1 MNGNEFSGS
10 EPVLADPDGREQQH
24 ATMPLGTGNFA
35 DETAIDPLAGA
46 QNRRKL
52 GGGGLLIFAVVL
64 IALAGLFSMRKLTQV
79 TAASPIDSDIEKT
92 IEEFINSVGG
102 GTGQPQKLDGIA
114 GAMNDER
121 VLAILSES
129 YTERQVALQDV
140 QKNPFIIDQ
149 VAPAFTPD
157 VDDPDTTASDQ
168 KDRWRQM
175 RSDRRAQIE
184 QAGQGLHLKS
194 VVDGAVPL
202 AIIEGR
208 IVRVGDTFTAGPS
221 RITFRVD
228 AISTSAVNLVA
239 EAPELDLAV
248 TVTLT
253 LE

>member
-10 EPVLADPDGREQQH
+10 EPVLGDPDGREQQH

-102 GTGQPQKLDGIA
+102 GTGQPQKPDGI
-114 GAMNDER
+114 GGVMNDDR

-129 YTERQVALQDV
+129 YTQRQVALRDV

-149 VAPAFTPD
+149 LTPD
-157 VDDPDTTASDQ
+157 PVDPSTIGSGY
-168 KDRWRQM
+168 KDRQRQD
-175 RSDRRAQIE
+175 RTERRAQIE
-184 QAGQGLHLKS
+184 QAGQSLHLKS

-202 AIIEGR
+202 AIVEGR

-239 EAPELDLAV
+239 EAPEFDLAV

>member
-1 MNGNEFSGS
+1 MNEHELSGS
-10 EPVLADPDGREQQH
+10 EPAPADPDGREQQH
-24 ATMPLGTGNFA
+24 ATMPLGTGEFA
-35 DETAIDPLAGA
+35 DETALGPLAGA

-79 TAASPIDSDIEKT
+79 TAASPIDSDVEKT
-92 IEEFINSVGG
+92 IEEFINSVCGSN
-102 GTGQPQKLDGIA
+102 GQPQEPGGIA
-114 GAMNDER
+114 GAMHDDR
-121 VLAILSES
+121 VLAVLSES
-129 YTERQVALQDV
+129 YTEYQVALQDV

-157 VDDPDTTASDQ
+157 VDGPDTTGPDLE
-168 KDRWRQM
+168 DRWRQM
-175 RSDRRAQIE
+175 RSERRAKIE

-202 AIIEGR
+202 AIVEGR

-221 RITFRVD
+221 KITFRVD
-228 AISTSAVNLVA
+228 AISAGAVDLVA